1 MIITRTPY
9 RISFVGGGTDLKDY
23 YKVSPGL
30 VLSTTIDKYIYVVI
44 KKQVGIVEHKFRI
57 NYSSVEFCN
66 DIDEIKHPIV
76 REALKLFDIDWPL
89 EISTFSDIPGQTGLG
104 SSSAFA
110 VGLVHALF
118 SIKGIMATK
127 HQISST
133 AAKIEIDILGRK
145 IGKQDHFAA
154 AYGGLN
160 TITFFKDE
168 TVKLDPVFHSK
179 KTSALFQSKLMLFY
193 TFLKRDAN
201 EVLISQVKNIKRN
214 IKFLDEMKNFVEPF
228 REIINIGKN
237 LNLLGEILNSSWKLK
252 KSLSNNISNKD
263 IDKYY
268 KIARESGAIGG
279 KVLGAGG
286 GGFLLLF
293 ANKKDQNYIRKN
305 LANLYYLPFKFDQGG
320 TRITYYDQTNF

>member
-9 RISFVGGGTDLKDY
+9 RVSFVGGGTDIRDY
-23 YKVSPGL
+23 YKFSTGK
-30 VLSTTIDKYIYVVI
+30 VLSTTIDKFIYVVI
-44 KKQVGIVEHKFRI
+44 KKQVGIVEYKYRL

-66 DIDEIKHPIV
+66 DVNKIKHPII

-89 EISTFSDIPGQTGLG
+89 EITTFSDIPGQTGLG
-104 SSSAFA
+104 SSSAFT

-118 SIKGIMATK
+118 SIKRIMATK

-160 TITFFKDE
+160 AITFFEDE
-168 TVKLDPVFHSK
+168 SVKLEPVFHSK
-179 KTSALFQSKLMLFY
+179 KTLALFQSKLMLFY

-201 EVLISQVKNIKRN
+201 EVLISQVKNLKNN
-214 IKFLDEMKNFVEPF
+214 IKYLNEMKNLVEPF
-228 REIINIGKN
+228 REIINSGKN
-237 LNLLGEILNSSWKLK
+237 LNLLGKILDSSWRLK
-252 KSLSNNISNKD
+252 KSLSNDISNKD

-268 KIARESGAIGG
+268 KIAKETGAVGG

-293 ANKKDQNYIRKN
+293 ANKKDQSSIKKN
-305 LANLYYLPFKFDQGG
+305 LSKLYYLPVKFDQGG